1 MKERHGFVYI
11 WMDRKQKRF
20 YIGSHVG
27 EIDDGYVCSSKTMR
41 QAYDRRPQD
50 FKRRILYTQI
60 GDRASLLTEES
71 RWLSFIK
78 TEELGKRYYNK
89 ERKTF
94 GSESEVYGE
103 WSRRYWS
110 DPTNREKKS
119 RSMTGKKN
127 PAHSERMRAKWADP
141 EFKKKFNRSV
151 SNKKAWANDEKRRER
166 QREFMSSRK
175 KTPEERDKI
184 RAAHLKRFEN
194 DPEYYRERAR
204 LARSRRS
211 TVKS

>member
-89 ERKTF
+89 EKKTF

-141 EFKKKFNRSV
+141 EFKKKFNRSA
-151 SNKKAWANDEKRRER
+151 SNKKAWANDEKRRAAQSKLASER
-166 QREFMSSRK
+166 VKS
-175 KTPEERDKI
+175 PEEREKI
-184 RAAHLKRFEN
+184 RNHHIERFKEN
-194 DPEYYRERAR
+194 PEYYHERAA
-204 LARSRRS
+204 LARAARTSRG
-211 TVKS
+211 